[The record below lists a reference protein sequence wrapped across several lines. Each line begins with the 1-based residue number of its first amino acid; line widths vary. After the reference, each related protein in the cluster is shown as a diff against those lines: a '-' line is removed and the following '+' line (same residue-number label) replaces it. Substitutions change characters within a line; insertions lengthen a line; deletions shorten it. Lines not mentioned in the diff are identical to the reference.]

1 MSKLIT
7 AKEAVALSNIEG
19 RIDYNIARINEA
31 IKAACERYDN
41 HAIILLDS
49 CSKKEVIFVAAHLR
63 AAGYCFKWE
72 EALNGRGAWFTISW
86 GGS

>member
-7 AKEAVALSNIEG
+7 AKEAVALSNVSE
-19 RIDYNIARINEA
+19 RIDYNITRINDA

-41 HAIILLDS
+41 RAIILLDS
-49 CSKKEVIFVAAHLR
+49 CPKKEAIVIAAHLR

-72 EALNGRGAWFTISW
+72 EGLGGRGTWFTISW

>member
-31 IKAACERYDN
+31 IKAACERHDN
-41 HAIILLDS
+41 RANILLDL
-49 CSKKEVIFVAAHLR
+49 CSKKEAIVIAAQLR
-63 AAGYCFKWE
+63 AVGYCFKWE
-72 EALNGRGAWFTISW
+72 SALGERGAWFTIGW
-86 GGS
+86 GDS

>member
-7 AKEAVALSNIEG
+7 AKEAFALSNIEG
-19 RIDYNIARINEA
+19 RIDYNIARINGA
-31 IKAACERYDN
+31 IKTACECYDN
-41 HAIILLDS
+41 RAIILLDP
-49 CSKKEVIFVAAHLR
+49 CPKKEAIIIAAQLR

-72 EALNGRGAWFTISW
+72 SALGERGALFTISW

>member
-31 IKAACERYDN
+31 IKCACKCYDN
-41 HAIILLDS
+41 RAIILLDP
-49 CSKKEVIFVAAHLR
+49 CPKKEAIIIAAQLR

-72 EALNGRGAWFTISW
+72 SALGERGALFTISW
-86 GGS
+86 